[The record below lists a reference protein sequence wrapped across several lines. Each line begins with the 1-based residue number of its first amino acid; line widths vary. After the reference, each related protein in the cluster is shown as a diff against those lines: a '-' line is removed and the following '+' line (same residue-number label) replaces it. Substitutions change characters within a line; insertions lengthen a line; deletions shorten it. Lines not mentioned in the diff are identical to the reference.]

1 MQYGYL
7 KIFFQ
12 NENQEA
18 NPLEYLDAQITI
30 SEQPTGSVQI
40 KNEDNLEIKSE
51 PDVNYDQQ
59 TIVEGENEQ
68 DHENEEDDEEEEDDK
83 PISEL
88 ISYSRSTNENSNNSG
103 IEEMEKG
110 EIPKMDT
117 TENMNGKNY

>member
-1 MQYGYL
+1 M
-7 KIFFQ
+7 FQ